1 MRGPWRAS
9 RGSIAPT
16 GVMAL
21 VVLSLVAL
29 SLLPAGVLGWAGGSS
44 AAQAAAAPVWSVGG
58 LDADPEGLPPQG
70 NNVCEHHVLS
80 LWPPLRG
87 ASGDTLAHLALS
99 PSPGADADAFRDPQQ
114 LAHRTAGS
122 RSPPAV

>member
-1 MRGPWRAS
+1 MG
-9 RGSIAPT
+9 
-16 GVMAL
+16 L

-44 AAQAAAAPVWSVGG
+44 AAHAAAAPVWSVGG

-70 NNVCEHHVLS
+70 NTVCEHHVLS

-87 ASGDTLAHLALS
+87 ASQDTLAHLALS
-99 PSPGADADAFRDPQQ
+99 PAPGADADAVRDPQQ

-122 RSPPAV
+122 RSPPAA